1 MKTLSI
7 RAALQLGGATSI
19 LNHLV
24 GKFTIDG
31 TLSLRKVVE
40 SVQSALERFF
50 LDEVASK
57 DLFFRGAHRLSCAV
71 EPLIDRAHALEA
83 MERSILE
90 AQSTVFI
97 AGWLFLP
104 ETPLLD
110 PDVRKIIGK
119 EFDLLKGIKV
129 SWPLTWLSLIRFVLE
144 KKGVAVKVR
153 IIITD
158 FDGFFLN
165 LTLVKKVAGR
175 FFPMVDQIKSIIA
188 EYNKMKFSLAISRY
202 RRTPGHWGS
211 IRVDLAKKRFSLG
224 SSPEPRAFIAS
235 HHQKF
240 CVVDGKIAF
249 CGGMDVT
256 PLALDT
262 MRHERSRSNWH
273 DIHSLIKGM
282 VVTDIERGSESVGT
296 SKRLPSANASE
307 NSKRSS
313 RTRVSYDSP
322 S

>member
-158 FDGFFLN
+158 FDPFFLAGKHRLCWSAMKDLAEMQDKLPSDRRENLEFIGSMHGFFLN
-165 LTLVKKVAGR
+165 LTLVKKG
-175 FFPMVDQIKSIIA
+175 
-188 EYNKMKFSLAISRY
+188 
-202 RRTPGHWGS
+202 G
-211 IRVDLAKKRFSLG
+211 
-224 SSPEPRAFIAS
+224 AFLP
-235 HHQKF
+235 
-240 CVVDGKIAF
+240 DG
-249 CGGMDVT
+249 
-256 PLALDT
+256 
-262 MRHERSRSNWH
+262 
-273 DIHSLIKGM
+273 
-282 VVTDIERGSESVGT
+282 
-296 SKRLPSANASE
+296 
-307 NSKRSS
+307 
-313 RTRVSYDSP
+313 
-322 S
+322 